1 VRPERAANVPRV
13 RLRTCLAIPLAG
25 VLLIGIANQADVA
38 RPGPYCLPVKKEL
51 RSQALSFSLPALDG
65 STLTFSTADGRP
77 TIVAFFATW
86 CRPCSEEM
94 PALLDVARRYE
105 SQGVRTVLVNDEE
118 PPAPIRA
125 FSKKF
130 GIDLPI
136 AMDANGTTFKLF
148 GLRGI
153 PSTLF
158 FNANGVLTCYV
169 TDSLAPKQLD
179 NEASAAAGGWMP

>member
-1 VRPERAANVPRV
+1 
-13 RLRTCLAIPLAG
+13 
-25 VLLIGIANQADVA
+25 
-38 RPGPYCLPVKKEL
+38 
-51 RSQALSFSLPALDG
+51 
-65 STLTFSTADGRP
+65 
-77 TIVAFFATW
+77 
-86 CRPCSEEM
+86 
-94 PALLDVARRYE
+94 
-105 SQGVRTVLVNDEE
+105 VRTVLVNDEE